1 MFFHLEGAGPASL
14 DLSGPTSISSPMD
27 TALKRSRG
35 RPRAFNPDPEAVTI
49 QSLDRAIV
57 ILKALAAGEG
67 MSLSELAAAAGQA
80 PATVYRV
87 LSTFEGHG
95 VVEFQ
100 PAQQLWSVG
109 PEAFRIGSAFLM
121 RTSLVEQSR
130 AVMRDLML
138 ETGETANLAIADGAE
153 VVFLSQVETTETIRA
168 FFRLG
173 ARGPIH
179 ASGIGKAL
187 LAYAPPDRIE
197 RLIGEAGLPAYT
209 AQTITDRAALMRAL
223 AAIRAQGWAMDDE
236 ERTEGMRCVAA
247 PIFNEFREA
256 VAGVSISGPTV
267 RVARERAAALGAQVR
282 RAADRVTR
290 AIGGEVPPS

>member
-1 MFFHLEGAGPASL
+1 
-14 DLSGPTSISSPMD
+14 MD

-35 RPRAFNPDPEAVTI
+35 RPRAFNPDPDSGTI

-57 ILKALAAGEG
+57 ILKTLAAGEG
-67 MSLSELAAAAGQA
+67 MSLSELATAAGQA

-87 LSTFEGHG
+87 LTTFAAHG

-100 PAQQLWSVG
+100 PVEQLWSVG

-130 AVMRDLML
+130 AVMRDLMS

-153 VVFLSQVETTETIRA
+153 VVFLSQVETHETIRA

-187 LAYAPPDRIE
+187 LAFAPPERVE
-197 RLIGEAGLPAYT
+197 RLIREAGLPAFT
-209 AQTITDRAALMRAL
+209 ARTLTDRGALLEAL
-223 AAIRAQGWAMDDE
+223 AEIRGRGWALDDE
-236 ERTEGMRCVAA
+236 ERTDGMRCIAA

-267 RVARERAAALGAQVR
+267 RVARERDAALGAQVR
-282 RAADRVTR
+282 ASADRITR
-290 AIGGEVPPS
+290 AIGGDPPP